1 MVLDLDMAVRLVR
14 ANSHVRCDAGRV
26 AVMRGPLVY
35 CAEQA
40 DNAGDLWTYRLADGV
55 DVADATVTFESD
67 LLGGVDAVTLPAV
80 REAADAVDAP
90 LYMSAQRDASD
101 ERTVAQAGALLR
113 MGQPRTRPNE
123 RVVAQLNKRKTCYPA
138 L

>member
-1 MVLDLDMAVRLVR
+1 MWCWILICSAIGACQLSCA
-14 ANSHVRCDAGRV
+14 CDAGRV

-55 DVADATVTFESD
+55 DAADATVTFESD

-101 ERTVAQAGALLR
+101 ERTSLSWCPTTHGPTANSA
-113 MGQPRTRPNE
+113 
-123 RVVAQLNKRKTCYPA
+123 K
-138 L
+138 

>member
-1 MVLDLDMAVRLVR
+1 
-14 ANSHVRCDAGRV
+14 
-26 AVMRGPLVY
+26 MRGPLVY

-55 DVADATVTFESD
+55 DAADATVTFESD

-101 ERTVAQAGALLR
+101 ERTSLKLVPYYAWANRELGQMNVWLR
-113 MGQPRTRPNE
+113 S
-123 RVVAQLNKRKTCYPA
+123 
-138 L
+138 